1 MNIVRFIIVTNAE
14 LLIKTICKELVIMA
28 KTIFNI
34 YLLRHSL
41 PLVVAEAKAAKMLM
55 EKIYFDYSFQ
65 KYKEE

>member
-1 MNIVRFIIVTNAE
+1 
-14 LLIKTICKELVIMA
+14 
-28 KTIFNI
+28 
-34 YLLRHSL
+34 LLRHSL